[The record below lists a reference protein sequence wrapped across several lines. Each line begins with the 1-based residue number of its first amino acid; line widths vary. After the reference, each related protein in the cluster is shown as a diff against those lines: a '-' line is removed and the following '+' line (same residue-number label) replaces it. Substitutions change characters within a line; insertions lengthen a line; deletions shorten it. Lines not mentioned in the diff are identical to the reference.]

1 MDIKKDFPD
10 EVDFAHMLDPIQY
23 YEYKAEAAEGHTN
36 SEFDAKTII
45 HHDPQYDVE
54 QGNSLDPWMST

>member
-36 SEFDAKTII
+36 SELDAKTII
-45 HHDPQYDVE
+45 THDH
-54 QGNSLDPWMST
+54 